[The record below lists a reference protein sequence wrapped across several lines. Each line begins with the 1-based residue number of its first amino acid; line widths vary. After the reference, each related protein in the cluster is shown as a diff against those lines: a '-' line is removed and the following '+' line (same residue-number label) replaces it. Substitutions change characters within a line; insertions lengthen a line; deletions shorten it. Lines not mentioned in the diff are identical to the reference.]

1 MFLFVNVR
9 VFLESCFTMA
19 DKTAPSQTLHLSSI
33 LIASAEDQE
42 LSCLPLVLVA
52 RLPLR
57 QGDASRGWECV
68 QVGGAAFSPAA
79 IRRTL

>member
-9 VFLESCFTMA
+9 VFPESCFTMA
-19 DKTAPSQTLHLSSI
+19 DKIAPNQTFHLSSF

-42 LSCLPLVLVA
+42 LSCLPLAHVPH
-52 RLPLR
+52 LPLR

-68 QVGGAAFSPAA
+68 QVGGAAFSPSAFG
-79 IRRTL
+79 RTL